1 MVCEEIIN
9 RFTNKIQQYIE
20 LKEHYF
26 RGIKMPKKK
35 TGLKSF
41 HFPKIVHFGNNN
53 KHQQLAITKGWD
65 SLG

>member
-1 MVCEEIIN
+1 
-9 RFTNKIQQYIE
+9 
-20 LKEHYF
+20 
-26 RGIKMPKKK
+26 MPKKK